1 METMTDQDGLDL
13 LRGTLDLLILQ
24 ALQAGPLH
32 GYALSKWVKSAS
44 REMLVVEDRALYI
57 ALHRLEARKLIR
69 GGWHVTE
76 TGRRARRYEI
86 TAAGKK
92 RLRADRE
99 YWKRYVQAMNSVLH
113 AGLAEEPA

>member
-1 METMTDQDGLDL
+1 
-13 LRGTLDLLILQ
+13 
-24 ALQAGPLH
+24 
-32 GYALSKWVKSAS
+32 
-44 REMLVVEDRALYI
+44 MLAVEDRALYL

-92 RLRADRE
+92 RLQSDRE
-99 YWKRYVQAMNSVLH
+99 YWKQYVQAMNSVLH
-113 AGLAEEPA
+113 TGLAEEPA